1 MVKCPFLSLLRAM
14 LSPRP
19 LTLPLPR
26 PSHRAAP
33 FPLALALPRAA
44 HFPHALTLPRA
55 ALRLLLFC
63 ALVSPAH
70 PAAASS
76 PAASDTAPTVPHTTT
91 HTLSQPASSP
101 LSAAQPALFSSQPS
115 SSPHISS
122 QSGALPSVVV
132 KSTANRGETNVGD
145 YWIGED
151 FAAGFQ
157 TLGATTDTDYR
168 GEYHRP
174 HSPEPTLNLYMRG
187 YTDFI
192 PPFPPGCNV
201 LYAYYPMAYTAN
213 TASAPAP
220 RTLSAPAAG
229 TTAAPFSAAARN
241 AAPVPP
247 STSAA
252 AAPSPRPLSKS
263 ALNRRPPQP
272 ADANLDDD
280 WQNFDVIAVASPAYA
295 AELNRAGIKA
305 VYVPQFTNPEK
316 FYPDPDPALA
326 VDILFVGSNWHDR
339 TSLRYA
345 LEAGF
350 TVAVYGYN
358 WQGIVPPE
366 MYKAPYIANTE
377 LNRYYSSAKIVL
389 NDHRP
394 DMKDFGFVNNRIYD
408 ATAAGALVISDYMPE
423 IETAYG
429 DAVPMYKNKE
439 ELARLL
445 EYYLAHEDERL
456 ALAAKARRITLEKFT
471 NAAAARAVLEAARA
485 SCPLD

>member
-1 MVKCPFLSLLRAM
+1 MVKRFFLSSLRAM
-14 LSPRP
+14 L
-19 LTLPLPR
+19 
-26 PSHRAAP
+26 
-33 FPLALALPRAA
+33 
-44 HFPHALTLPRA
+44 
-55 ALRLLLFC
+55 LFC
-63 ALVSPAH
+63 VLVSPAH

-76 PAASDTAPTVPHTTT
+76 PVAQAAPSTPAVPAPAVPAPVLSAPAVPAPVLSAPAVPAPVLSAQAVPAPVLSAPTVPA
-91 HTLSQPASSP
+91 PAP
-101 LSAAQPALFSSQPS
+101 VSAAPL
-115 SSPHISS
+115 
-122 QSGALPSVVV
+122 SVVV

-157 TLGATTDTDYR
+157 TLGATTDMDYR

-174 HSPEPTLNLYMRG
+174 HSPEPALNLYMRG

-192 PPFPPGCNV
+192 PPFPSGCNV
-201 LYAYYPMAYTAN
+201 LYAYYPMAYTVP
-213 TASAPAP
+213 SAPA
-220 RTLSAPAAG
+220 SD
-229 TTAAPFSAAARN
+229 TADNFPSVSARN
-241 AAPVPP
+241 AAPIK
-247 STSAA
+247 TAA
-252 AAPSPRPLSKS
+252 AGRHPLSKS

-272 ADANLDDD
+272 QNANLDDD

-316 FYPDPDPALA
+316 FYPAPDPALA
-326 VDILFVGSNWHDR
+326 SDILFVGSNWHDR

-439 ELARLL
+439 ELAGLL
-445 EYYLAHEDERL
+445 RYYLTHEEERQ

-471 NAAAARAVLEAARA
+471 NAAAARAVLKAARA
-485 SCPLD
+485 SCPLR

>member
-1 MVKCPFLSLLRAM
+1 MVKRPFLSLLRAM

-33 FPLALALPRAA
+33 FPHIP
-44 HFPHALTLPRA
+44 TLPRA

-63 ALVSPAH
+63 TLVSPAH

-76 PAASDTAPTVPHTTT
+76 PAASDTAPTAPHTTT

-101 LSAAQPALFSSQPS
+101 LSAAQPSHSSAALSQPASSSLSSSQPS
-115 SSPHISS
+115 SSSHISS

-174 HSPEPTLNLYMRG
+174 HSPEPALNLYMRG

-201 LYAYYPMAYTAN
+201 LYAYYPMAYTAI
-213 TASAPAP
+213 PAP
-220 RTLSAPAAG
+220 RTLSAPASG
-229 TTAAPFSAAARN
+229 TIGAHSSSAAARN

-247 STSAA
+247 STSSTA
-252 AAPSPRPLSKS
+252 AAPAPRPLSKS
-263 ALNRRPPQP
+263 ALNQRPPQP

-295 AELNRAGIKA
+295 AELNRVGIKA

-326 VDILFVGSNWHDR
+326 SDILFVGSNWHDR

>member
-1 MVKCPFLSLLRAM
+1 MVKRPFLSLLRAM
-14 LSPRP
+14 LSPR
-19 LTLPLPR
+19 LLALPCPR
-26 PSHRAAP
+26 PSHRPAS
-33 FPLALALPRAA
+33 FPLALTLPCSRSSHRTA

-70 PAAASS
+70 PAAAFS
-76 PAASDTAPTVPHTTT
+76 PAASDTAA
-91 HTLSQPASSP
+91 LSR
-101 LSAAQPALFSSQPS
+101 PS
-115 SSPHISS
+115 SSSHISS

-168 GEYHRP
+168 SEYHRP
-174 HSPEPTLNLYMRG
+174 HSPEPALNLYMRG

-201 LYAYYPMAYTAN
+201 LYAYYPMAYTAV
-213 TASAPAP
+213 PAP
-220 RTLSAPAAG
+220 RTLSAPASG
-229 TTAAPFSAAARN
+229 TIDAHSSSAAARN
-241 AAPVPP
+241 AAPVSP
-247 STSAA
+247 STSSAA
-252 AAPSPRPLSKS
+252 AAPAPRPLSKS

-326 VDILFVGSNWHDR
+326 SDILFVGSNWHDR

>member
-1 MVKCPFLSLLRAM
+1 MVKRFFLSSLRAM
-14 LSPRP
+14 L
-19 LTLPLPR
+19 
-26 PSHRAAP
+26 
-33 FPLALALPRAA
+33 
-44 HFPHALTLPRA
+44 
-55 ALRLLLFC
+55 LFC
-63 ALVSPAH
+63 VLVSPAH

-76 PAASDTAPTVPHTTT
+76 PVAQAAPSTPAVPAPVLFAPTVPAPT
-91 HTLSQPASSP
+91 PV
-101 LSAAQPALFSSQPS
+101 SAAPL
-115 SSPHISS
+115 
-122 QSGALPSVVV
+122 SVVV
-132 KSTANRGETNVGD
+132 KSTANRGETNIGD

-157 TLGATTDTDYR
+157 TLGAMTDMDYR

-174 HSPEPTLNLYMRG
+174 HSPEPALNLYMRG

-192 PPFPPGCNV
+192 PPFPSGCNV
-201 LYAYYPMAYTAN
+201 LYAYYPMAYTVP
-213 TASAPAP
+213 SAPA
-220 RTLSAPAAG
+220 SDAADNF
-229 TTAAPFSAAARN
+229 PSVSARN
-241 AAPVPP
+241 ATPIK
-247 STSAA
+247 TAA
-252 AAPSPRPLSKS
+252 AGRHPLSKS

-272 ADANLDDD
+272 QNANLDDD
-280 WQNFDVIAVASPAYA
+280 WQNFDVIAVASPAYT

-316 FYPDPDPALA
+316 FYPAPDPALA
-326 VDILFVGSNWHDR
+326 SDILFVGSNWHER

-345 LEAGF
+345 LKAGF

-423 IETAYG
+423 IEAAYG

-439 ELARLL
+439 ELAGLL
-445 EYYLAHEDERL
+445 RYYLTHEEERQ

-471 NAAAARAVLEAARA
+471 NAAAARAVLKAART
-485 SCPLD
+485 SCPLR

>member
-1 MVKCPFLSLLRAM
+1 MVKRPFLSLLRAM

-19 LTLPLPR
+19 LALPCPR
-26 PSHRAAP
+26 PSHRPAS
-33 FPLALALPRAA
+33 FPL
-44 HFPHALTLPRA
+44 ALTLPRA

-63 ALVSPAH
+63 ALVSPSH
-70 PAAASS
+70 SSAA
-76 PAASDTAPTVPHTTT
+76 
-91 HTLSQPASSP
+91 LSQPASSS
-101 LSAAQPALFSSQPS
+101 LSSSQPS

-122 QSGALPSVVV
+122 QSRALPSVVV

-174 HSPEPTLNLYMRG
+174 HSPEPALNLYMRG

-213 TASAPAP
+213 TAAAPFSAPAP
-220 RTLSAPAAG
+220 ASG
-229 TTAAPFSAAARN
+229 TIDAHSSSAAARN
-241 AAPVPP
+241 AAPVSP
-247 STSAA
+247 STSSAA
-252 AAPSPRPLSKS
+252 AAPALRPLSKS

-280 WQNFDVIAVASPAYA
+280 WQNFDVIAVASPTYA

-316 FYPDPDPALA
+316 FYPAPDPALA
-326 VDILFVGSNWHDR
+326 SDILFVGSNWHDR

-439 ELARLL
+439 ELAGLL
-445 EYYLAHEDERL
+445 RYYLTHEEERQ

-471 NAAAARAVLEAARA
+471 NAAAARAVLKAART
-485 SCPLD
+485 SCPLR

>member
-1 MVKCPFLSLLRAM
+1 MVKRPFLSLLRAM

-19 LTLPLPR
+19 LALPCPR
-26 PSHRAAP
+26 PSHRTAP
-33 FPLALALPRAA
+33 
-44 HFPHALTLPRA
+44 FPHALTLPRA

-76 PAASDTAPTVPHTTT
+76 PAASDTA
-91 HTLSQPASSP
+91 
-101 LSAAQPALFSSQPS
+101 ALSQPS

-174 HSPEPTLNLYMRG
+174 HSPEPALNLYMRG

-201 LYAYYPMAYTAN
+201 LYAYYPMAYTAV
-213 TASAPAP
+213 PAP
-220 RTLSAPAAG
+220 RTLSAPTTDTASAPASG
-229 TTAAPFSAAARN
+229 TIGAHSSSAAARN

-247 STSAA
+247 STSTSTSAA
-252 AAPSPRPLSKS
+252 AAPAPRPLSKS

-326 VDILFVGSNWHDR
+326 SDILFVGSNWHDR
-339 TSLRYA
+339 TSLCYA

>member
-1 MVKCPFLSLLRAM
+1 MVKRPFLSLLRAM
-14 LSPRP
+14 LSPR
-19 LTLPLPR
+19 LLALPCPR
-26 PSHRAAP
+26 PSHRPAS

-76 PAASDTAPTVPHTTT
+76 PAASDTAA
-91 HTLSQPASSP
+91 LSR
-101 LSAAQPALFSSQPS
+101 PS

-201 LYAYYPMAYTAN
+201 LYAYYPMAYTAVPAPHTLSAPTAD
-213 TASAPAP
+213 TASAPA
-220 RTLSAPAAG
+220 SG
-229 TTAAPFSAAARN
+229 TTAAPSSAAARN
-241 AAPVPP
+241 AAP
-247 STSAA
+247 A
-252 AAPSPRPLSKS
+252 PRPLSKS
-263 ALNRRPPQP
+263 ALNQRPPQP

-326 VDILFVGSNWHDR
+326 SDILFVGSNWHDR

-456 ALAAKARRITLEKFT
+456 ARAAKARRITLEKFT
-471 NAAAARAVLEAARA
+471 NAAAARAVLKAARA

>member
-1 MVKCPFLSLLRAM
+1 M

-19 LTLPLPR
+19 LALPCPR
-26 PSHRAAP
+26 SSHRPAS

-76 PAASDTAPTVPHTTT
+76 PAASDTAPTAPHTTT

-174 HSPEPTLNLYMRG
+174 HSPEPALNLYMRG

-192 PPFPPGCNV
+192 PPFPPGCNM
-201 LYAYYPMAYTAN
+201 LYAYYPMAYTAI
-213 TASAPAP
+213 PP
-220 RTLSAPAAG
+220 RAHSLPRLRHNRAHSS
-229 TTAAPFSAAARN
+229 SAAARN
-241 AAPVPP
+241 AAPVSP

-252 AAPSPRPLSKS
+252 AAAPAPRPLSKS
-263 ALNRRPPQP
+263 ALNQRPPQP

-326 VDILFVGSNWHDR
+326 SDILFVGSNWHDR

-377 LNRYYSSAKIVL
+377 LNRYYSSAKIGL
-389 NDHRP
+389 KRP
-394 DMKDFGFVNNRIYD
+394 PPGYERF
-408 ATAAGALVISDYMPE
+408 
-423 IETAYG
+423 
-429 DAVPMYKNKE
+429 
-439 ELARLL
+439 RLRQQP
-445 EYYLAHEDERL
+445 H
-456 ALAAKARRITLEKFT
+456 I
-471 NAAAARAVLEAARA
+471 
-485 SCPLD
+485 

>member
-1 MVKCPFLSLLRAM
+1 MVKRPFLSLLRAM

-19 LTLPLPR
+19 LAQPRSRTTHCPAPL
-26 PSHRAAP
+26 
-33 FPLALALPRAA
+33 
-44 HFPHALTLPRA
+44 PHALAQPRA

-76 PAASDTAPTVPHTTT
+76 PAASDTAA
-91 HTLSQPASSP
+91 LSQPASSS
-101 LSAAQPALFSSQPS
+101 LSTTQPAPTAPRTAAHPVSSRPTLSQPS

-132 KSTANRGETNVGD
+132 KSTANRGETNIGD

-168 GEYHRP
+168 SEYHRP
-174 HSPEPTLNLYMRG
+174 HSPEPALNLYMRG

-201 LYAYYPMAYTAN
+201 LYAYYPMAYTAV
-213 TASAPAP
+213 PAP
-220 RTLSAPAAG
+220 RTLSAPAAD
-229 TTAAPFSAAARN
+229 TAS
-241 AAPVPP
+241 VP
-247 STSAA
+247 A
-252 AAPSPRPLSKS
+252 PRPLSKS
-263 ALNRRPPQP
+263 ALNQRPPQP
-272 ADANLDDD
+272 ADANLDND
-280 WQNFDVIAVASPAYA
+280 WQNFDVIAVASPSYA

-316 FYPDPDPALA
+316 FYPAPDLALA
-326 VDILFVGSNWHDR
+326 SDILFVGSNWHDR

-445 EYYLAHEDERL
+445 EYYLAHEEERQ

-471 NAAAARAVLEAARA
+471 NAAAARAVLKAARA

>member
-1 MVKCPFLSLLRAM
+1 MVKRPFLSLLRAM
-14 LSPRP
+14 LSPH
-19 LTLPLPR
+19 LLALPCPR
-26 PSHRAAP
+26 PSHRPAS
-33 FPLALALPRAA
+33 FPL
-44 HFPHALTLPRA
+44 ALTLPRA

-63 ALVSPAH
+63 ALVSPSH
-70 PAAASS
+70 SSAA
-76 PAASDTAPTVPHTTT
+76 
-91 HTLSQPASSP
+91 LSQPASSS
-101 LSAAQPALFSSQPS
+101 LSSSQPS

-122 QSGALPSVVV
+122 QSRALPSVVV

-174 HSPEPTLNLYMRG
+174 HSPEPALNLYMRG

-201 LYAYYPMAYTAN
+201 LYAYYPMAYTAI
-213 TASAPAP
+213 PAP
-220 RTLSAPAAG
+220 RTLSAPASG
-229 TTAAPFSAAARN
+229 TIDAHSSSAAAHN
-241 AAPVPP
+241 AAPVSP

-252 AAPSPRPLSKS
+252 AAAPAPRPLSKS
-263 ALNRRPPQP
+263 ALNQRPPQP

-326 VDILFVGSNWHDR
+326 SDILFVGSNWHDR

-471 NAAAARAVLEAARA
+471 NAAAARAVLKAARA

>member
-1 MVKCPFLSLLRAM
+1 MVKRPFLSLLRAM

-19 LTLPLPR
+19 LAR
-26 PSHRAAP
+26 
-33 FPLALALPRAA
+33 
-44 HFPHALTLPRA
+44 PRA

-76 PAASDTAPTVPHTTT
+76 PAASDTAPTAPHTTT

-101 LSAAQPALFSSQPS
+101 LSAAQPSHSSAALSQPASSSLSSSQPS

-174 HSPEPTLNLYMRG
+174 HSPKPALNLYMRG

-201 LYAYYPMAYTAN
+201 LYAYYPMAYTAI
-213 TASAPAP
+213 PAP
-220 RTLSAPAAG
+220 RTLSAPASG
-229 TTAAPFSAAARN
+229 TIGAHSSSAAARN
-241 AAPVPP
+241 AAP
-247 STSAA
+247 A
-252 AAPSPRPLSKS
+252 PRPLSKS
-263 ALNRRPPQP
+263 ALNQRPPQP

-280 WQNFDVIAVASPAYA
+280 WQNFDVIAVASPSYA

-316 FYPDPDPALA
+316 FYPAPDPALA
-326 VDILFVGSNWHDR
+326 SDILFVGSNWHDR

-423 IETAYG
+423 IEAAYG

-445 EYYLAHEDERL
+445 EYYLAH
-456 ALAAKARRITLEKFT
+456 
-471 NAAAARAVLEAARA
+471 
-485 SCPLD
+485 

>member
-1 MVKCPFLSLLRAM
+1 MVKRPFLSLLRTM

-19 LTLPLPR
+19 LTLPCSR
-26 PSHRAAP
+26 SSH
-33 FPLALALPRAA
+33 RAA

-63 ALVSPAH
+63 ALVSPSH
-70 PAAASS
+70 SSAA
-76 PAASDTAPTVPHTTT
+76 
-91 HTLSQPASSP
+91 LSQPA
-101 LSAAQPALFSSQPS
+101 

-174 HSPEPTLNLYMRG
+174 HSPEPALNLYMRG

-201 LYAYYPMAYTAN
+201 LYAYYPMAYTAV
-213 TASAPAP
+213 PAP
-220 RTLSAPAAG
+220 RTLSAPASG
-229 TTAAPFSAAARN
+229 TIGAHSSSAAARN

-252 AAPSPRPLSKS
+252 AGRHPLSKS

-272 ADANLDDD
+272 QNANLDDD

-316 FYPDPDPALA
+316 FYPAPDPALA
-326 VDILFVGSNWHDR
+326 SDILFVGSNWHDR

-366 MYKAPYIANTE
+366 MYKAPYIANIE

-439 ELARLL
+439 ELAGLL
-445 EYYLAHEDERL
+445 RYYLTHEEERQ

-471 NAAAARAVLEAARA
+471 NAAAARAVLKAART
-485 SCPLD
+485 SCPLR

>member
-1 MVKCPFLSLLRAM
+1 MVKRPFLSLLRAM

-19 LTLPLPR
+19 LALPCPR
-26 PSHRAAP
+26 PSHRTAP
-33 FPLALALPRAA
+33 
-44 HFPHALTLPRA
+44 FPHALTLPRA

-76 PAASDTAPTVPHTTT
+76 PAASDTA
-91 HTLSQPASSP
+91 
-101 LSAAQPALFSSQPS
+101 ALSQPS

-174 HSPEPTLNLYMRG
+174 HSPEPALNLYMRG

-201 LYAYYPMAYTAN
+201 LYAYYPMAYTAV
-213 TASAPAP
+213 PAP
-220 RTLSAPAAG
+220 RTLSAPTTDTASAPASG
-229 TTAAPFSAAARN
+229 TIGAHSSSAAARN

-247 STSAA
+247 STSTSTSAA
-252 AAPSPRPLSKS
+252 AAPAPRPLSKS

-326 VDILFVGSNWHDR
+326 SDILFVGSNWHDR
-339 TSLRYA
+339 TSLCYA

-445 EYYLAHEDERL
+445 EYYLVHEDERL

>member
-1 MVKCPFLSLLRAM
+1 MVKRPFLSLLRAM

-19 LTLPLPR
+19 LALPCPR
-26 PSHRAAP
+26 PSHRPAS
-33 FPLALALPRAA
+33 FPLALTLPCSRPSHRAA

-63 ALVSPAH
+63 ALVSPSH
-70 PAAASS
+70 SSAA
-76 PAASDTAPTVPHTTT
+76 
-91 HTLSQPASSP
+91 LSQPASSS
-101 LSAAQPALFSSQPS
+101 LSSSQPS

-122 QSGALPSVVV
+122 QSRALPSVVV

-174 HSPEPTLNLYMRG
+174 HSPEPALNLYMRG

-201 LYAYYPMAYTAN
+201 LYAYYPMAYTAV
-213 TASAPAP
+213 PAP
-220 RTLSAPAAG
+220 RTLSAPASG
-229 TTAAPFSAAARN
+229 TIGAHSSSAAARN

-247 STSAA
+247 STSSAA

-280 WQNFDVIAVASPAYA
+280 WQNFDVIAVASPTYA

-316 FYPDPDPALA
+316 FYPAPDPALA
-326 VDILFVGSNWHDR
+326 SDILFVGSNWHDR

-423 IETAYG
+423 IEAAYG

>member
-1 MVKCPFLSLLRAM
+1 M

-19 LTLPLPR
+19 LALPCPR
-26 PSHRAAP
+26 PSHRPAS
-33 FPLALALPRAA
+33 FPLALTLPCSRSSHRTA
-44 HFPHALTLPRA
+44 HFPHALALPRA

-63 ALVSPAH
+63 ALVSSAH

-76 PAASDTAPTVPHTTT
+76 PAASDTAPTAPRTAAHPVSSRP
-91 HTLSQPASSP
+91 TLSQPASSP

-174 HSPEPTLNLYMRG
+174 HSPEPALNLYMRG

-201 LYAYYPMAYTAN
+201 LYAYYPMAYTAI
-213 TASAPAP
+213 PAP
-220 RTLSAPAAG
+220 RTLSAPASG
-229 TTAAPFSAAARN
+229 TIGAHSSSAAARN

-247 STSAA
+247 STSSAA
-252 AAPSPRPLSKS
+252 AAPAPRPLSKS
-263 ALNRRPPQP
+263 ALNQRPPQP

-316 FYPDPDPALA
+316 FYPDPDPALTS
-326 VDILFVGSNWHDR
+326 DILFVGSNWHDR

-423 IETAYG
+423 IEAAYG

-471 NAAAARAVLEAARA
+471 NAATARAVLEAARA

>member
-1 MVKCPFLSLLRAM
+1 MVKRPFLSLLRAM
-14 LSPRP
+14 LSPR
-19 LTLPLPR
+19 LLALPCPR
-26 PSHRAAP
+26 PSHRPAS
-33 FPLALALPRAA
+33 FPLALA
-44 HFPHALTLPRA
+44 LPRA

-76 PAASDTAPTVPHTTT
+76 PAASDTAPTAPHTTT

-101 LSAAQPALFSSQPS
+101 LSAAQPALFSSRPS

-174 HSPEPTLNLYMRG
+174 HSPEPALNLYMRG

-201 LYAYYPMAYTAN
+201 LYAYYPMAYTAV
-213 TASAPAP
+213 PAP
-220 RTLSAPAAG
+220 RTLSAPTTDTASAPASG
-229 TTAAPFSAAARN
+229 TIGAHSSSAAARN

-247 STSAA
+247 STSTSTSAA
-252 AAPSPRPLSKS
+252 AAPAPRPLSKS

-316 FYPDPDPALA
+316 FYPAPDPALA
-326 VDILFVGSNWHDR
+326 SDILFVGSNWHDR

>member
-1 MVKCPFLSLLRAM
+1 MVKRPFLSLLRAM

-19 LTLPLPR
+19 LALPCPR
-26 PSHRAAP
+26 SSHRPAS

-76 PAASDTAPTVPHTTT
+76 PAASDTAPTAPHTTT

-174 HSPEPTLNLYMRG
+174 HSPEPALNLYMRG

-192 PPFPPGCNV
+192 PPFPPGCNM
-201 LYAYYPMAYTAN
+201 LYAYYPMAYTAI
-213 TASAPAP
+213 PAP
-220 RTLSAPAAG
+220 RTLSAPASG
-229 TTAAPFSAAARN
+229 TIGAHSSSAAARN
-241 AAPVPP
+241 AAPVSP

-252 AAPSPRPLSKS
+252 AAAPAPRPLSKS
-263 ALNRRPPQP
+263 ALNQRPPQP

-326 VDILFVGSNWHDR
+326 SDILFVGSNWHDR

>member
-1 MVKCPFLSLLRAM
+1 MVKRPFLSLLRAM

-19 LTLPLPR
+19 LARLR
-26 PSHRAAP
+26 SRWSHRPAS
-33 FPLALALPRAA
+33 FPL
-44 HFPHALTLPRA
+44 ALTLPRA

-63 ALVSPAH
+63 ALVSPSH
-70 PAAASS
+70 SSAA
-76 PAASDTAPTVPHTTT
+76 
-91 HTLSQPASSP
+91 LSQPASSS
-101 LSAAQPALFSSQPS
+101 LSSSQPS

-122 QSGALPSVVV
+122 QSRALPSVVV

-174 HSPEPTLNLYMRG
+174 HSPEPALNLYMRG

-201 LYAYYPMAYTAN
+201 LYAYYPMAYTAV
-213 TASAPAP
+213 PAP
-220 RTLSAPAAG
+220 RTLSAPTTDTASAPASG
-229 TTAAPFSAAARN
+229 TIGAHSSSAAARN

-247 STSAA
+247 STSTSTSAA
-252 AAPSPRPLSKS
+252 AAPAPRPLSKS

-326 VDILFVGSNWHDR
+326 SDILFVGSNWHDR
-339 TSLRYA
+339 TSLCYA

-445 EYYLAHEDERL
+445 EYYLVHEDERL